1 MAMTMKQVQNL
12 LQYLFYY
19 EGIPDDIYG
28 PKTRDATAAFQKV
41 YATIG
46 YDGIPGPETEAALID
61 AVATG
66 KYFKP
71 APAEEPKK
79 QPEETPEEPAE
90 APESEDF
97 WSGIRYFKREEFRC
111 RCGGKYCNGFPVEPD
126 ETLVRKLDE
135 FRRKLG
141 VPVRI
146 VDAGGSGVRCPQHN
160 QNVGGAANSQH
171 LYGLAADC
179 HSSKSPE
186 EMYRVAEEVL
196 QGTGGLGIYKWGI
209 HFDVRAGKSRWDE
222 R

>member
-1 MAMTMKQVQNL
+1 MAMTMRQVQNL
-12 LQYLFYY
+12 LQYLGYY
-19 EGIPDDIYG
+19 EGIVDGIYG
-28 PKTRDATAAFQKV
+28 PITRDAVYAFQTA
-41 YATIG
+41 YGTIG
-46 YDGIPGPETEAALID
+46 VDGIAGPEVEKALKD
-61 AVATG
+61 AVAYG
-66 KYFKP
+66 MPVYE
-71 APAEEPKK
+71 AQEEP
-79 QPEETPEEPAE
+79 
-90 APESEDF
+90 ESVDF
-97 WSGIRYFKREEFRC
+97 WSGIEYFEREEFRC
-111 RCGGKYCNGFPVEPD
+111 QCGGKYCDGFPVEPD

-141 VPVRI
+141 VSVRI

-160 QNVGGAANSQH
+160 KNVGGAANSQH

>member
-1 MAMTMKQVQNL
+1 MTVKQVQNL
-12 LQYLFYY
+12 LQYLGYF
-19 EGIPDDIYG
+19 EGIPNGEYDDA
-28 PKTRDATAAFQKV
+28 TRDAVFAFQV
-41 YATIG
+41 DYSTIG
-46 YDGIPGPETEAALID
+46 VDGIPGPEVEAALKY
-61 AVATG
+61 ATTYG
-66 KYFKP
+66 MP
-71 APAEEPKK
+71 AYKAG
-79 QPEETPEEPAE
+79 ETPKTY
-90 APESEDF
+90 SF
-97 WSGIRYFKREEFRC
+97 WDEIQYFKREEFHC

-135 FRRKLG
+135 FRRRLG

-160 QNVGGAANSQH
+160 KNVGGAVASQH

-196 QGTGGLGIYKWGI
+196 QGTGGLGIYRWGI
-209 HFDVRAGKSRWDE
+209 HFDVRTGKSRWDE